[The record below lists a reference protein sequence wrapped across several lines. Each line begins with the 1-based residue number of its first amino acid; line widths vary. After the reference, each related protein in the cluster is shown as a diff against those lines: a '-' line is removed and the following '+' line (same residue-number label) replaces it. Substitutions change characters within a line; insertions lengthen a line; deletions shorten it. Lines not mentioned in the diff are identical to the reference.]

1 MTDPASDSLER
12 FHSELEH
19 SSRDYVHVEPPQPG
33 CAHIRFTGQFEG
45 RTTLWDA
52 TVMTLAHYRELACAD
67 STHRVLRQFIE
78 VGPERQQLRSILVGL
93 NVAQIDTPVLLKT
106 IIMVRKYKRLGRGRH
121 EYGDAAGVS
130 GGQPHGA

>member
-1 MTDPASDSLER
+1 MTDPVPDRLER
-12 FHSELEH
+12 FRNELEH
-19 SSRDYVHVEPPQPG
+19 SGRDYIHVEPPQSG
-33 CAHIRFTGQFEG
+33 CAHIRFTGPFEG

-52 TVMTLAHYRELACAD
+52 TVMTLAHYRERAGAG
-67 STHRVLRQFIE
+67 SAHRILRQFIE
-78 VGPERQQLRSILVGL
+78 VGPERQQLRTILIGL

-121 EYGDAAGVS
+121 EYGDAAGVP